1 MKKRIIT
8 ILICTFLTIILTG
21 CKPTSDYA
29 RDKDETEN
37 YGTVEK
43 ESVELLVAKFNTEVM
58 DNSKLDPASSDY
70 LTESDNNYWYGLME
84 GISLV
89 VVPQK
94 YTGNQS
100 VDIVDYMLIYVDKST
115 NYTENVIPYTKHL
128 IKANNAEITE
138 TEIESLIK
146 EAKTKASSGKTAQS
160 GKGIAVGY
168 REKDEMYQYQ
178 VLRIYKWIKRKWKCY
193 RRVL

>member
-1 MKKRIIT
+1 MKKRIFT
-8 ILICTFLTIILTG
+8 ILLCGFIILTLTG
-21 CKPTSDYA
+21 CKPNSDYA

-43 ESVELLVAKFNTEVM
+43 ESVEFLVAKFNTEVM

-100 VDIVDYMLIYVDKST
+100 VDIVDYMLIYVDKNT
-115 NYTENVIPYTKHL
+115 NYTESVIPYTKHL

-138 TEIESLIK
+138 TEIETLIK
-146 EAKTKASSGKTAQS
+146 ETKTKASSGKTAQS

-178 VLRIYKWIKRKWKCY
+178 VLRIYK
-193 RRVL
+193 

>member
-1 MKKRIIT
+1 MKKRIFT
-8 ILICTFLTIILTG
+8 ILICTFLTITLTG

-43 ESVELLVAKFNTEVM
+43 VSVELLVAKFNTEVM

-84 GISLV
+84 GIYLV

-94 YTGNQS
+94 YTGKQS
-100 VDIVDYMLIYVDKST
+100 VDIVDYMLIYVDKNT
-115 NYTENVIPYTKHL
+115 NYTENAISYTKHL

-138 TEIESLIK
+138 TEIETLIK
-146 EAKTKASSGKTAQS
+146 DAKTKASSGKTAQS

-178 VLRIYKWIKRKWKCY
+178 VLRIYK
-193 RRVL
+193 